1 MVAVVAGSLLQL
13 LPATPVRV
21 AAGLGFL
28 VFAVVAARRPV
39 EDEDDA
45 IAREQAELDATLGAE
60 AAVVGPRIVGSD
72 LAGDGQGGASLH
84 WEADA
89 PGEASLNAEAGTAVA
104 SKASAR
110 PPWLMCFLVVF
121 AAEWGDLT
129 QLATAALVARTGQP
143 IPVAIG
149 ATAALWTV
157 TLLAVVA
164 GSQLTRYL
172 NPRLLKWISVA
183 VFALVGAVILISAF
197 ELH

>member
-1 MVAVVAGSLLQL
+1 LSTFGLVFVAELPDKTALASLVLATRYPARQVIGGAWLAFFVQTMVAVVAGSLLQL

-28 VFAVVAARRPV
+28 VFAVIAARRSIED

-45 IAREQAELDATLGAE
+45 IAREAAELDASLD
-60 AAVVGPRIVGSD
+60 AAASAGS
-72 LAGDGQGGASLH
+72 ASIGS
-84 WEADA
+84 ATI
-89 PGEASLNAEAGTAVA
+89 GSASIGSA
-104 SKASAR
+104 SKARSR

-129 QLATAALVARTGQP
+129 QLATAALVAQTGQP

-149 ATAALWTV
+149 ATLALWTV

-164 GSQLTRYL
+164 GSQLSRFL
-172 NPRLLKWISVA
+172 RPRLL
-183 VFALVGAVILISAF
+183 
-197 ELH
+197 